1 MAMSSGFFESN
12 IDDSGE
18 YDRVYH
24 AEEFSHYFS
33 QFIGNGVFGNP
44 TNQLKIESLDAHSME
59 VMMRTGNAF
68 INGYWFKSTENETIK
83 ISNASGV
90 MARYDAIVLRCSAL
104 NRSITLEVKEGAYA
118 ENPVKPTITQ
128 NEDTYE
134 LCLAYIYVGQNAV
147 EITGANI
154 EDTRPDEN
162 LCGFV
167 TALVQQLETHDL
179 FNQYRLI
186 FDTWFA
192 NTKAELE
199 GIINE
204 VIQDPSANMQGFT
217 LLFNSWFDTVKG
229 NLTADNAG
237 SITLRIDKLEKSMY
251 GYESKRTEFE
261 EDGNILEIFSSGRMK
276 TTTFNVDGS
285 ITERTYDPS
294 NLLLWKKTT
303 TFNSDGS
310 ISEEVD

>member
-179 FNQYRLI
+179 FNQYTAI
-186 FDTWFA
+186 FG
-192 NTKAELE
+192 K
-199 GIINE
+199 
-204 VIQDPSANMQGFT
+204 
-217 LLFNSWFDTVKG
+217 WFDEVKG
-229 NLTADNAG
+229 KMGDDPATSLQEQ
-237 SITLRIDKLEKSMY
+237 I
-251 GYESKRTEFE
+251 YEIEQQALLYYNGFVA
-261 EDGNILEIFSSGRMK
+261 K
-276 TTTFNVDGS
+276 TTVFGDDGS
-285 ITERTYDPS
+285 ITETSSSGDVK
-294 NLLLWKKTT
+294 LT
-303 TFNSDGS
+303 TFNDDGS
-310 ISEEVD
+310 ITETLTTTAGMKFTKVTTFNTDGSITEMVITETVTEQYNV